1 MAESPLTIPRG
12 TRATLDVATAPAS
25 FTPPAP
31 LSAPVPAAALAPA
44 PAPATGAH
52 SRPVI
57 DIRHIHR
64 IFESE
69 AGLAHILHDVSL
81 TVNPGEFVA
90 ITGPSGSGKSTLMNI
105 LGCLDTPTSGTYL
118 LEGLNVAELTDDEL
132 AEVRALRIG
141 FVFQSFN
148 LLPRMSVLDNVTL
161 PLAYTDVPRREREM
175 RAVHA
180 LRSVGL
186 PVDHYDH
193 RTNELSGG
201 QMQRVAIARALV
213 NDPAIILADEPT
225 GNLDSVTGRQVMDTF
240 HALKRAGKTIVL
252 ITHDASV
259 AAEADRAIQIRD
271 GRVYEGAYVPATAVT
286 SADRAATAVIATTAA
301 SVPGETHSSTT
312 NPGGVL

>member
-1 MAESPLTIPRG
+1 M
-12 TRATLDVATAPAS
+12 PAR
-25 FTPPAP
+25 
-31 LSAPVPAAALAPA
+31 PVDAMHA
-44 PAPATGAH
+44 
-52 SRPVI
+52 RPVI

-64 IFESE
+64 IFESD

-81 TVNPGEFVA
+81 SVYPGEFVA

-105 LGCLDTPTSGTYL
+105 LGCLDTPTSGKYL

-148 LLPRMSVLDNVTL
+148 LLPRMTVLDNVTL
-161 PLAYTDVPRREREM
+161 PLAYTDVPRREREK

-225 GNLDSVTGRQVMDTF
+225 GNLDSTTGRQVLDTF

-252 ITHDASV
+252 ITHDPGV
-259 AAEADRAIQIRD
+259 AAEADRAVQIRD
-271 GRVYEGAYVPATAVT
+271 GRIYQGAYVPIEHG
-286 SADRAATAVIATTAA
+286 DRHGPEERGGRGVPEERGGR
-301 SVPGETHSSTT
+301 SVPDERGNQDVPDKHGDRSVPDEHGDCGSSLSPLTSPSRPPEGPS
-312 NPGGVL
+312 NPIGGPR